1 MTFDNFD
8 GRPEYAKYSSDE
20 EDEEEEILG
29 EPFVKEREIDE
40 QEMDK
45 VFTTFFI
52 HFLFIGVIRLLINN
66 Y

>member
-1 MTFDNFD
+1 MTH
-8 GRPEYAKYSSDE
+8 RPEYAKYSSDE

-45 VFTTFFI
+45 VFIKMFVN
-52 HFLFIGVIRLLINN
+52 FLFIGVIGSFIN
-66 Y
+66 

>member
-1 MTFDNFD
+1 MTH
-8 GRPEYAKYSSDE
+8 RPEYAKYSSDE

-45 VFTTFFI
+45 VFIKMFVN
-52 HFLFIGVIRLLINN
+52 FLFNGVIGSFIN
-66 Y
+66 

>member
-1 MTFDNFD
+1 MMH
-8 GRPEYAKYSSDE
+8 RPEYAKYSSDE

-45 VFTTFFI
+45 VFIKMFVN
-52 HFLFIGVIRLLINN
+52 FLFIGVIGSFIN
-66 Y
+66 